1 MSFFFFSDMSTHL
14 EKLRKCFPKCKKHGI
29 SLNPKECAFMVQFGT
44 ILRSIVSKEGKTFD
58 PKKIEVLI
66 KMPIPKTPL
75 EIQALKWHNFTNVSL
90 EIFLM
95 ALINKLFLKVEV
107 FEWTI
112 ECQIAWEDIKN

>member
-1 MSFFFFSDMSTHL
+1 
-14 EKLRKCFPKCKKHGI
+14 
-29 SLNPKECAFMVQFGT
+29 MVQFGT